1 MNTQDI
7 NRRIRLI
14 MDLRNKG
21 ITDAKV
27 LGAME
32 RVPRDEFVP
41 AAVKDQAWD
50 DMALPI
56 GRGQTISQPL
66 VVASM
71 TAALELSDRDKVL
84 EIGTG
89 CGYQTAVLSKL
100 CRRVYT
106 IERHK
111 ILLERA
117 EGMFE
122 ALKLRN
128 ITAIAADGMKGWP
141 AYAKAAA
148 RQAESHNH
156 PAKDAYN
163 EELQFDKIIVT
174 AAAREKPPQALL
186 DQLKPGGAMIIPVG
200 PSGDQMLKLYK
211 KESDDAYSVR
221 DLMPVRFVPL
231 LPDIASDSE
240 GEAA

>member
-14 MDLRNKG
+14 MDLRTKG
-21 ITDAKV
+21 ITDTAV
-27 LGAME
+27 LSAME

-41 AAVKDQAWD
+41 DAVKDQAWE

-56 GRGQTISQPL
+56 GRGQTISQPY

-71 TAALELSDRDKVL
+71 TAALKISDMDKIL

-89 CGYQTAVLSKL
+89 CGYQTAVLARL

-111 ILLERA
+111 PLLNRA
-117 EGMFE
+117 EKKFE
-122 ALKLRN
+122 ELKIRN
-128 ITAIAADGMKGWP
+128 VTAIAADGMKGWP
-141 AYAKAAA
+141 KINGID
-148 RQAESHNH
+148 QA
-156 PAKDAYN
+156 P
-163 EELQFDKIIVT
+163 FDKIIVT
-174 AAAREKPPQALL
+174 AAAREKPPQALI
-186 DQLKPGGAMIIPVG
+186 DQLKPAGMMIIPVG

-211 KESDDAYSVR
+211 KESDEAYSAR
-221 DLMPVRFVPL
+221 DIFPVRFVPL
-231 LPDIASDSE
+231 LPDIASDD
-240 GEAA
+240 EAA

>member
-21 ITDAKV
+21 ITDAGV

-32 RVPRDEFVP
+32 RIARDEFVP
-41 AAVKDQAWD
+41 EAVRDQAWE

-56 GRGQTISQPL
+56 GRGQTISQPY
-66 VVASM
+66 VVAIM
-71 TAALELSDRDKVL
+71 TQALQLSDRDKVL

-89 CGYQTAVLSKL
+89 CGYQCAILSKL

-111 ILLERA
+111 PLLAGA
-117 EGMFE
+117 EKMFE
-122 ALKLRN
+122 ALRLRN
-128 ITAIAADGMKGWP
+128 ITALAGDGMKGWP
-141 AYAKAAA
+141 AFAEATA
-148 RQAESHNH
+148 RQARISENSV
-156 PAKDAYN
+156 AEAAC
-163 EELQFDKIIVT
+163 EEIKFDKIIVT
-174 AAAREKPPQALL
+174 AAAREEPPPALL
-186 DQLKPGGAMIIPVG
+186 AQLKEGGSMVIPVG
-200 PSGDQMLKLYK
+200 RSGEQVLRLYTK
-211 KESDDAYSVR
+211 RAEGDFEMR
-221 DLMPVRFVPL
+221 DICDVRFVPL

>member
-1 MNTQDI
+1 MNTQDV
-7 NRRIRLI
+7 NRRIRLV
-14 MDLRNKG
+14 MELRNKG
-21 ITDAKV
+21 VTDAKV

-41 AAVKDQAWD
+41 SAVKDQAWD

-56 GRGQTISQPL
+56 GRGQTISQPF

-71 TAALELSDRDKVL
+71 TAALALSDRDKVL

-89 CGYQTAVLSKL
+89 CGYQSAVLAKL

-117 EGMFE
+117 EQMFE

-141 AYAKAAA
+141 KINGID
-148 RQAESHNH
+148 QA
-156 PAKDAYN
+156 P
-163 EELQFDKIIVT
+163 FDKIIVT

-186 DQLKPGGAMIIPVG
+186 DQLKPGGVMVIPVG
-200 PSGDQMLKLYK
+200 PSGDQWLKRYQ
-211 KESDDAYSVR
+211 KESDEAYSVK

-231 LPDIASDSE
+231 LPDIASDD
-240 GEAA
+240 EAA